1 MKRIT
6 STTVLRKNNIEYKPF
21 NINGVVYWTWH
32 NGIKKGDY
40 VFENGKPIVRVKEIL
55 NADDLVWESLDGK
68 SSSCDS
74 IIEFYKIIAQTQAIL
89 EGIPVINIGNYVND
103 LSNQYF
109 NNLKNQSEII
119 PEKARW
125 PYKLGFIAGFNQY
138 QYTREDLE
146 KAIELAQNYSTNVQY
161 DEHDVRYD
169 ILKHTHSKEMILSQ
183 IDSISYIEVDENFQ
197 ILEYDYN

>member
-74 IIEFYKIIAQTQAIL
+74 IIEFYKVIAQTQAIL

-109 NNLKNQSEII
+109 QNLRDQSPII

-125 PYKLGFIAGFNQY
+125 PYKLGFIAGFNQH

-146 KAIELAQNYSTNVQY
+146 KAIHFARESSIR
-161 DEHDVRYD
+161 ED
-169 ILKHTHSKEMILSQ
+169 IPEIDYYHTLTQILSQ
-183 IDSISYIEVDENFQ
+183 VDAISYIEVDDNFQ

>member
-6 STTVLRKNNIEYKPF
+6 STTVLKKNNIEYKPF
-21 NINGVVYWTWH
+21 NINGVVYWTWY

-74 IIEFYKIIAQTQAIL
+74 IIEFYKVIAQTQAIL

-109 NNLKNQSEII
+109 QNLRDQSPII
-119 PEKARW
+119 PEEARW
-125 PYKLGFIAGFNQY
+125 PYKLGFQAGFNQY
-138 QYTREDLE
+138 QYTQKDIE
-146 KAIELAQNYSTNVQY
+146 KAIHFARESSIR
-161 DEHDVRYD
+161 ED
-169 ILKHTHSKEMILSQ
+169 IPEIDYYHTLTQILSQ
-183 IDSISYIEVDENFQ
+183 VDAISYIEVDDNFQ